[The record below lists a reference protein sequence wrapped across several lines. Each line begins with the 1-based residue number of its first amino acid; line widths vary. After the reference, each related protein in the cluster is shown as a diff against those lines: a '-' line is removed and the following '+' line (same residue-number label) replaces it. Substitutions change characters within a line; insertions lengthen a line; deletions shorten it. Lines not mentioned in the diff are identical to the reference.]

1 MPSISIHTDNG
12 LHGTYYSK
20 CEFEPDVMTSSRNFM
35 ESTDEIRFTLLRE
48 ILWSQLMRL
57 DSNLQTVLIIT

>member
-20 CEFEPDVMTSSRNFM
+20 CEFEPDVMTSSNF
-35 ESTDEIRFTLLRE
+35 
-48 ILWSQLMRL
+48 LWSQLMRL
-57 DSNLQTVLIIT
+57 DSNLQTVR